1 MKKAKKRPGTP
12 KQTALA
18 PKPAGQS
25 ALIAPKLPDGV
36 ASASPVPI
44 QNASRTPPTR
54 SQLLPGTPKPAA
66 TVASDWRHD
75 TRVRDGK
82 WLEERIEL
90 LWKLFFSDLRR
101 SSPIQSNFG
110 IVAKNRFGSISLRS
124 GASLIR
130 LNGLFADPELPLCFL
145 DETLTHELIHYA
157 HGFGSTLTRKYADPH
172 RGGVIALEAAK
183 RGLESLHAE
192 GEEWRKNNWAAFY
205 ERKKPVSVRQSEMR
219 TAVQESMWESFV
231 SRPDA
236 RTLEEVRAVLEEV
249 APRFG
254 FVDAPFEVE
263 WLFATTRRTG
273 TSYLYSE
280 IEVLKLHGLLSDRMV
295 PNVVI
300 EFELGYW
307 LAREAVG
314 GNWNHIRHLL
324 ITSGSE
330 EVVKQAM
337 EWRDKVWGGF
347 RQTRHPLR

>member
-1 MKKAKKRPGTP
+1 MKKAKKRPNTP
-12 KQTALA
+12 KRNSLA
-18 PKPAGQS
+18 PKPAGQP
-25 ALIAPKLPDGV
+25 AFIATKSPEGV
-36 ASASPVPI
+36 ASDSPIPTRNI
-44 QNASRTPPTR
+44 ARTPLTR
-54 SQLLPGTPKPAA
+54 SQLQPDSPKITA
-66 TVASDWRHD
+66 TTASDWKND
-75 TRVRDGK
+75 TRIRDAR

-101 SSPIQSNFG
+101 ASPIQSNFG
-110 IVAKNRFGSISLRS
+110 IIAKNRFGSIGMR
-124 GASLIR
+124 GGVSLIR
-130 LNGLFADPELPLCFL
+130 LNSLFADPELALCFL

-157 HGFGSTLTRKYADPH
+157 HGFGSTLPRKYADPH
-172 RGGVIALEAAK
+172 RGGVIALEATK

-192 GEEWRKNNWAAFY
+192 GDEWRKNHWAAFY

-219 TAVQESMWESFV
+219 SAVQESIWESFV

-236 RTLEEVRAVLEEV
+236 RTLEEVRASLEV
-249 APRFG
+249 IAPRFG

-280 IEVLKLHGLLSDRMV
+280 LEVLKLHGLLSDRTV

-300 EFELGYW
+300 EFELSYW

-324 ITSGSE
+324 NTSGFE
-330 EVVKQAM
+330 ETTQLAM
-337 EWRDKVWGGF
+337 EWRNKVWGVF